1 MERSPT
7 RCEASFF
14 SGFRN
19 AKKTPCPKVSL
30 HRTPRFTTR
39 YELDQYLGLGRLHDP
54 RRYRHGWQRLHRD
67 HLTVSLAA
75 GAVSATA
82 TIPVLNDVVIDSDE
96 TVNMTLESAVNSTLG
111 TPAATVLTIRN
122 TDSKFAFAADKLFPE
137 NSNSAGL

>member
-1 MERSPT
+1 MSLT
-7 RCEASFF
+7 NTSASVD
-14 SGFRN
+14 S
-19 AKKTPCPKVSL
+19 
-30 HRTPRFTTR
+30 TTLAGTATAGSD
-39 YELDQYLGLGRLHDP
+39 YTATTV
-54 RRYRHGWQRLHRD
+54 
-67 HLTVSLAA
+67 TVSLAV

-96 TVNMTLESAVNSTLG
+96 TVNVTLESAVNSTLG